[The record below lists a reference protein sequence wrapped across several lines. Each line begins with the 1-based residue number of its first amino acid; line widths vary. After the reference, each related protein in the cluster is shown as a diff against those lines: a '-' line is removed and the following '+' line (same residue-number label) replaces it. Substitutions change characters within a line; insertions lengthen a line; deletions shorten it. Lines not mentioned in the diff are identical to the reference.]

1 MPAPAE
7 CFCHAAR
14 AHRRE
19 RVDAD
24 RAGLGGDAAVG
35 RHGQHVAQPVAAD
48 GRAQC
53 RIGAVDLVAGHPR
66 CGRVGL
72 DRAADQ
78 HFGQGGFGRETPSI
92 SGDSSLLAAVSI
104 LGPRLGQ
111 VQGAVDQRV
120 STRRRVGQIDR
131 DLGVLDPPGGAA
143 VPALHPHRRGA
154 LLDVAGLVDLCR
166 RRHRSTYPTPELC
179 RGAGGGM
186 GMLLVGGCL
195 VGVVSV
201 VVGMITGFPGRR
213 AARRRGGSGLGVRWP
228 GW

>member
-1 MPAPAE
+1 M
-7 CFCHAAR
+7 
-14 AHRRE
+14 
-19 RVDAD
+19 
-24 RAGLGGDAAVG
+24 
-35 RHGQHVAQPVAAD
+35 AAD

-143 VPALHPHRRGA
+143 VLALHPHRRGA
-154 LLDVAGLVDLCR
+154 LLDVAGLVDHQ
-166 RRHRSTYPTPELC
+166 HRTRVTE
-179 RGAGGGM
+179 R
-186 GMLLVGGCL
+186 VDD
-195 VGVVSV
+195 VVAQV
-201 VVGMITGFPGRR
+201 IAHR
-213 AARRRGGSGLGVRWP
+213 LGVPLRP
-228 GW
+228 RQQVLQPVR